1 MHVIVAT
8 DGSKQSL
15 AAARQLK
22 ALADPTKI
30 TEIAVVAVVSPL
42 AAVPFANEISGGRGR
57 KAPDPGSV
65 SFRDEAQAALA
76 VVAAEFDGWGPKVSK
91 KLRSGS
97 PAAEI
102 IKAATALEADL
113 IVVASGS
120 RGLSDTILLGST
132 AQRVQHSAP
141 CPVLV
146 SRPSPKQPLGKR
158 QRAT

>member
-22 ALADPTKI
+22 SFADPSKI
-30 TEIAVVAVVSPL
+30 TEVAVVAVTSPL
-42 AAVPFANEISGGRGR
+42 AAVPFANELSGRRGR
-57 KAPDPGSV
+57 TGDGV
-65 SFRDEAQAALA
+65 DLSFRDEAQAALA
-76 VVAAEFDGWGPKVSK
+76 VVADEFTGWGPKVNK
-91 KLRSGS
+91 RLRSGS

-102 IKAATALEADL
+102 VKLATSAGAGL
-113 IVVASGS
+113 IVVASGG
-120 RGLSDTILLGST
+120 RGLTDTILLGST

-146 SRPSPKQPLGKR
+146 SRPVPAAKK
-158 QRAT
+158 

>member
-22 ALADPTKI
+22 AFADPAKI
-30 TEIAVVAVVSPL
+30 TDISVVAVISPL
-42 AAVPFANEISGGRGR
+42 ATVPFVNELGGAQPNDSGEIGL
-57 KAPDPGSV
+57 
-65 SFRDEAQAALA
+65 SFRDEAQTATT
-76 VVAAEFDGWGPKVSK
+76 VVMAEFAGWGPQVHQQ
-91 KLRSGS
+91 LRSGS
-97 PAAEI
+97 PASEI
-102 IKAATALEADL
+102 TKAATELDADL

-146 SRPSPKQPLGKR
+146 SRPNRKGRRTS
-158 QRAT
+158 

>member
-22 ALADPTKI
+22 SFADPSKI
-30 TEIAVVAVVSPL
+30 SDVSVVAVISPL
-42 AAVPFANEISGGRGR
+42 AVVPFVDELSDPASKRGG
-57 KAPDPGSV
+57 DPTEL
-65 SFRDEAQAALA
+65 SFRAEAEAATTA
-76 VVAAEFDGWGPKVSK
+76 VMAEFEDWKSTVHRHV
-91 KLRSGS
+91 LSGS

-102 IKAATALEADL
+102 VKLAGQVGAGL

-120 RGLSDTILLGST
+120 GGLSDRILLGST
-132 AQRVQHSAP
+132 ASRVQHSAP

-146 SRPSPKQPLGKR
+146 SRAVHK
-158 QRAT
+158 

>member
-22 ALADPTKI
+22 SFADPSKI
-30 TEIAVVAVVSPL
+30 SDVSVVAVISPL
-42 AAVPFANEISGGRGR
+42 AVVPFADELS
-57 KAPDPGSV
+57 DPGSKRGGDPTEL
-65 SFRDEAQAALA
+65 SFRAEAQGATS
-76 VVAAEFDGWGPKVSK
+76 VVMAEFEDWGATTVHRHI
-91 KLRSGS
+91 LSGS

-102 IKAATALEADL
+102 VKLASQLGAGL

-120 RGLSDTILLGST
+120 GGLSDRILLGST
-132 AQRVQHSAP
+132 ASKVQHSAP

-146 SRPSPKQPLGKR
+146 YRLMHK
-158 QRAT
+158 